1 LRLAWIIPFARS
13 TWWSMFFVYPP
24 IYAASSDLGEENGAL
39 LVSLGNAFLIFSPV
53 FGRLARRIG
62 MRRPIVFSLAGS
74 GLCTMSAVLLFN
86 FPWAVAAILLVAAI
100 GTVALDSLGNIPF
113 MRSVHPWERPQM
125 TTVFR
130 TYIDFSDLLP
140 SMLFTALLTWFDL
153 RAVFF
158 VSGLWLV
165 IVAFIALKLPK
176 RM

>member
-1 LRLAWIIPFARS
+1 
-13 TWWSMFFVYPP
+13 
-24 IYAASSDLGEENGAL
+24 
-39 LVSLGNAFLIFSPV
+39 
-53 FGRLARRIG
+53 
-62 MRRPIVFSLAGS
+62 
-74 GLCTMSAVLLFN
+74 VLLFN

-140 SMLFTALLTWFDL
+140 SMMFTALLTWFDL
-153 RAVFF
+153 RAVFL